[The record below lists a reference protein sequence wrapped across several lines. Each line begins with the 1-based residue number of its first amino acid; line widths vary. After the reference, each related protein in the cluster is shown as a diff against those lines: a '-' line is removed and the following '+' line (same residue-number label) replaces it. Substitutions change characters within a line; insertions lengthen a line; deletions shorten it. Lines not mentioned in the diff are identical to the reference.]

1 VSESPSTSTLVMA
14 WGGLAGAGAAAGG
27 EGGVGGVE
35 DAAAEAAAGAAGSVA
50 SASSVDLGM
59 ALVAAASLVAARA
72 EGGSARP
79 QAKTAAIAGG
89 ASRETSRVGSDRFMG
104 AREVYQKT
112 KKVPD
117 LFWNRFVCRP
127 LGAVV
132 VDIVKGTR
140 ITPNQITLASFMV
153 GVLAAALIIVLPG
166 RAGLILAVL
175 VYQASYVLD
184 CADGMLAR
192 WRGIA
197 SPAGHLLD
205 FLMDELKAFAILA
218 AAAVRLHF
226 EHPEQPF
233 LLLGI
238 GGLLCLASGIALT
251 SFTRHP
257 AIAPPKRDAAPA
269 QSLVARGVRLVE
281 SGAKFLIHYPSY
293 ILYVALTGRLEFFLY
308 PYVAVNALY
317 AARTWL
323 GVALRFGR
331 A

>member
-1 VSESPSTSTLVMA
+1 
-14 WGGLAGAGAAAGG
+14 
-27 EGGVGGVE
+27 
-35 DAAAEAAAGAAGSVA
+35 
-50 SASSVDLGM
+50 
-59 ALVAAASLVAARA
+59 
-72 EGGSARP
+72 
-79 QAKTAAIAGG
+79 
-89 ASRETSRVGSDRFMG
+89 MG
-104 AREVYQKT
+104 AREVYQRT

-132 VDIVKGTR
+132 VDVVKDTR
-140 ITPNQITLASFMV
+140 VTPNQITLASFAV
-153 GVLAAALIIVLPG
+153 GMLAAALLIALPG
-166 RAGLILAVL
+166 RAGLVVAVL

-218 AAAVRLHF
+218 AAAVRLQL

-238 GGLLCLASGIALT
+238 AGMLALASGIALT
-251 SFTRHP
+251 SFQRHP
-257 AIAPPKRDAAPA
+257 AIAPAKSSAEPDQRP
-269 QSLVARGVRLVE
+269 LARVIRLVE

-293 ILYVALTGRLEFFLY
+293 ILYVAFTGRLELYFY
-308 PYVAVNALY
+308 PYLAVNAAY
-317 AARTWL
+317 AARAWL

-331 A
+331 SAA